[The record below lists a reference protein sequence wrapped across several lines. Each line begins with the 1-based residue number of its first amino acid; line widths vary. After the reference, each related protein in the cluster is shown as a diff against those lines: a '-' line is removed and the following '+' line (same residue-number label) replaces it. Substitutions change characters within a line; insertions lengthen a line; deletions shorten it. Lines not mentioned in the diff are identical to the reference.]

1 MLASN
6 GTQKMRVLN
15 MASGRF
21 TLQWKAG
28 AEDSGKLLR
37 EFLKEKEV
45 SSTALTDIKFKGGSI
60 EANGQEATVRYV
72 LSEGDLV
79 SVTFP
84 SEEPSEGMKAEA
96 IPLAILYE
104 DDYLIVL
111 NKPAGMSTIP
121 SREHPAGSL
130 ANGLVGYYEKI
141 GLKATSHIVTRLD
154 RDTSGLV
161 LVAKHRHVHHLLSKQ
176 QKSGGVKREYEAFAE
191 GEFSEQSGTIEQ
203 PIGRKSDSIIE
214 REVRPDGQY
223 ACTHF
228 DVIGTYGGLFS
239 RVRLRLE
246 TGRTHQIRVHLGFIG
261 HPLLGDDLYGGD
273 VALITRQALHC
284 RKVSFYHPFLGKEM
298 SFEAPVPGDMA
309 ALLEKYGS

>member
-1 MLASN
+1 MVAS
-6 GTQKMRVLN
+6 
-15 MASGRF
+15 SRF

-28 AEDSGKLLR
+28 ASDSGKLLR
-37 EFLKEKEV
+37 EFLKEKEI

-60 EANGQEATVRYV
+60 EANGRDVTVRYC

-79 SVTFP
+79 SVAFP
-84 SEEPSEGMKAEA
+84 PEEPSEGIRAEG
-96 IPLAILYE
+96 IPLVIVYE

-111 NKPAGMSTIP
+111 NKPAAMSTIP
-121 SREHPAGSL
+121 SREHPSGSL

-141 GLKATSHIVTRLD
+141 GLRATAHIVTRLD

-176 QKSGGVKREYEAFAE
+176 QKSCEVKREYEAFAE
-191 GEFSEQSGTIEQ
+191 GEFKEQSGTIEQ

-223 ACTHF
+223 ACTRYQ
-228 DVIGTYGGLFS
+228 VMGECGRLFS

-246 TGRTHQIRVHLGFIG
+246 TGRTHQIRVHLAYIG

-273 VALITRQALHC
+273 VALIRRQALHC
-284 RKVSFYHPFLGKEM
+284 RWISFYHPFLLKEM
-298 SFEAPVPGDMA
+298 SFEAPLPGDMA
-309 ALLEKYGS
+309 ALLKEHCF